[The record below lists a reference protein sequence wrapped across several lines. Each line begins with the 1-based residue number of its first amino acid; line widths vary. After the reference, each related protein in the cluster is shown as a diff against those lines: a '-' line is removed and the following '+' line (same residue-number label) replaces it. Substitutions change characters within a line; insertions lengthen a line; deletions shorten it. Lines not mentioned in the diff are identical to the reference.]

1 MKLHHAV
8 AASELGPIAE
18 SIVATSF
25 DSVMVCK
32 ASANTPI
39 VYVNRAFT
47 ELTGYSFDEVKG
59 KSPSLLQGRD
69 TDPAVIDRLREDL
82 NSGGCFEGKAINYGK
97 DGTSFTMHWRV
108 MPVHSEDRE
117 IRHFVAVQRKG

>member
-1 MKLHHAV
+1 MKLAHSV
-8 AASELGPIAE
+8 ASTELGPIAE

-32 ASANTPI
+32 AVNKTPI

-47 ELTGYSFDEVKG
+47 ELTGYTFEEVKG
-59 KSPSLLQGRD
+59 KSPSLLQGPD

-82 NSGGCFEGKAINYGK
+82 DSGRCFEGSATNYSK

-108 MPVHSEDRE
+108 MPVHSEDGE